1 MIPDEFEA
9 FMASLD
15 QDLYKALRINTKKVD
30 PDRFPEPGLLGK
42 PSPFAD
48 HSWYVDRPLGL
59 DPYHILRLV
68 LFAGAKRERSR
79 GLAGCAKG

>member
-42 PSPFAD
+42 PSPVSYT
-48 HSWYVDRPLGL
+48 HLTLPTIVG
-59 DPYHILRLV
+59 V
-68 LFAGAKRERSR
+68 
-79 GLAGCAKG
+79 